1 MPEPEPAPIV
11 PELPEREAVN
21 AVLSLLTVLV
31 LVLVLVDPE
40 AAGLES
46 DPGPELD
53 PDPEPA
59 AVGEL
64 VVGELVVGVLVVAL
78 SLVEPDPLLADPGLP
93 GLVTVVPPAVG
104 GVAVDPADPLS
115 GGLRGPLLAPPP
127 ARAELAVDLDEG
139 LDDELEDSG
148 PLGSGV
154 VSDGL
159 ARVVVASGVVMRASE
174 SDQPSAPGAEA
185 ATVLLAGVQM
195 VAPSPSVAEVW
206 KSEVRA
212 NMEPTLAPMKAA
224 VTSVRRPNAPN
235 RWGEGRG
242 EGGSAAVVNCTRR
255 RPGDSLIGPV

>member
-1 MPEPEPAPIV
+1 MPG
-11 PELPEREAVN
+11 PELPERDAAK

-40 AAGLES
+40 TAGLEP

-53 PDPEPA
+53 SGPELA

-64 VVGELVVGVLVVAL
+64 VVGVLVVGVLVVAL
-78 SLVEPDPLLADPGLP
+78 SLVEPDPLSADPGLA
-93 GLVTVVPPAVG
+93 GLVTVVLPAVG

-115 GGLRGPLLAPPP
+115 GGLGGPLLALPP

-139 LDDELEDSG
+139 LDDELEDSAL
-148 PLGSGV
+148 LGSGV
-154 VSDGL
+154 VGDAL
-159 ARVVVASGVVMRASE
+159 ARVVVASGAAMRASE
-174 SDQPSAPGAEA
+174 SDQPSAPAAVA

-212 NMEPTLAPMKAA
+212 NMEPTPVPMKAA
-224 VTSVRRPNAPN
+224 VTSVRRPNAPS
-235 RWGEGRG
+235 RRGEGRG